1 MVDTRKDLHVFPGV
15 KATLVSSSNLVS
27 SSHRTLAFFPF
38 ILKTKPVKS
47 SVVAYV
53 SGSLLVRGAWGF
65 PSRGRGLE
73 QRNLAV

>member
-15 KATLVSSSNLVS
+15 KATLVSSSNQVS
-27 SSHRTLAFFPF
+27 SSHRTLAFLPF

-53 SGSLLVRGAWGF
+53 SSSCWCVEHGAFLHVGVDW
-65 PSRGRGLE
+65 SRGI
-73 QRNLAV
+73 